1 MIRDMYGAKLG
12 VFSNTRVAMARR
24 TPRWSALQSGVQQDL
39 LQCPCQGGQQDAVH
53 LWTEC
58 ADVQAF
64 LSRTIFSGDA
74 FVATIP
80 PDKLA
85 EWQAMSLQ
93 QQLDVTFDPRRW
105 VSTEPHCIFKRQTV
119 ALVTMAMHTWDSRIL
134 PQDNRTFSDDTNQML
149 ELAT

>member
-1 MIRDMYGAKLG
+1 MH
-12 VFSNTRVAMARR
+12 F
-24 TPRWSALQSGVQQDL
+24 
-39 LQCPCQGGQQDAVH
+39 
-53 LWTEC
+53 
-58 ADVQAF
+58 
-64 LSRTIFSGDA
+64 FSGDA

-80 PDKLA
+80 PDKSA

-134 PQDNRTFSDDTNQML
+134 PCDNRTFSDDTNQML